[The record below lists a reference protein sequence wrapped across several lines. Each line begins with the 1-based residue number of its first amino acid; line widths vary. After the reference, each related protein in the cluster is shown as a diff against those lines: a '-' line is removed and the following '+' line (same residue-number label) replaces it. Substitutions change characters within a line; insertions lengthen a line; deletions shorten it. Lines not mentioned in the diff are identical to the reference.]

1 MYLHKY
7 LYMDLGSILRNKTQS
22 LVPKLIIE
30 SIHRSLFYH
39 NQGNQGGWGAVRG
52 TSGRG
57 AHKWETA
64 EKSQANPRARVAV
77 GQAGPSWVTWRTLPW
92 FPPVRF
98 SRPGRLA
105 FLSC

>member
-1 MYLHKY
+1 M
-7 LYMDLGSILRNKTQS
+7 
-22 LVPKLIIE
+22 
-30 SIHRSLFYH
+30 
-39 NQGNQGGWGAVRG
+39 RG

-64 EKSQANPRARVAV
+64 EKSKAHPRARVAV

-98 SRPGRLA
+98 SRPGRPA